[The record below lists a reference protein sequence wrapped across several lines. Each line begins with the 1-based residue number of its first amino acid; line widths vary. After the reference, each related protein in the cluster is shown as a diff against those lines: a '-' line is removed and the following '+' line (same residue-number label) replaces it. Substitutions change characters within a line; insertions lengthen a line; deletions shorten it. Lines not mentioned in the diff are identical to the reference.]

1 MPNLYNKTPSA
12 SLEDVNMRGWGHDDY
27 AEFYA
32 ESKRRFEEQWY
43 QRERSFVSTER
54 LSEGARAKNEYVM
67 KMLEALP
74 KEVLVLKR
82 NELLKTQIRGQAFV
96 KDAVSGKSVIG
107 DVVVDS
113 FNLDYMIAETLQ
125 SLYSSEDPRAE
136 YYDWVNAF
144 DKIKSDIYTDGTTPD
159 EITARNAY
167 IGFMDDRETE
177 MKRVMA
183 LYAGAAI
190 HGQGYYKEQAQAKL
204 DFMKFKLSELR
215 RLRTKMENTKSY
227 ADEDKIKEKQNSPI
241 RDTGAEVLTAA
252 AVTVAAA
259 EVLTRGERY
268 AIYKAGLQSNELEN
282 NVAHRM
288 GVVHPEL
295 HEKALVEERVGKMR
309 ENKRKTAKLILGLQ
323 MGKSAAEQAAEEQL
337 ETQNALGANS
347 PRFNGFQ
354 MQRYQNLERQYS
366 A

>member
-1 MPNLYNKTPSA
+1 MPNLYNKTPLA
-12 SLEDVNMRGWGHDDY
+12 SLEDVNMRGWSHDDY

-32 ESKRRFEEQWY
+32 ESKSRFEEQWY

-54 LSEGARAKNEYVM
+54 LGDEAKAKNQYVM
-67 KMLEALP
+67 KMLAALP
-74 KEVLVLKR
+74 KEVLILKR

-159 EITARNAY
+159 EISARNAF

-190 HGQGYYKEQAQAKL
+190 HGQGYYREQAQAKL

-227 ADEDKIKEKQNSPI
+227 ADEDKIIEKRNPRI

-252 AVTVAAA
+252 TVTAVAAEA
-259 EVLTRGERY
+259 LTKGERY
-268 AIYKAGLQSNELEN
+268 AIYKAGLHSHEFEN
-282 NVAHRM
+282 DVAHHM

-295 HEKALVEERVGKMR
+295 YEKAQVEERVGKMR

-323 MGKSAAEQAAEEQL
+323 MGKSAAEQAAEEQYASSGNL
-337 ETQNALGANS
+337 
-347 PRFNGFQ
+347 RRYHGFQ
-354 MQRYQNLERQYS
+354 MQNFQNLERQRS